1 MIFIIPFEPPPSSFV
16 TTLKGFLFVDED
28 DAQSE
33 IAVSQIVTSTMFSD
47 DGSSA
52 LPNTI
57 CRFIARNRNN
67 IDDTIISI
75 DDALR
80 FIRSSIRV
88 KRLNLLKKADINTG
102 LGKPTPVWN
111 IYFYPPTTDQTAMRD
126 WRDIIRRTRF
136 VTDVNRA
143 GYTCK
148 PFNCTVCHSE
158 DHPAGMCPYPSQQGW
173 TVPTPPLPTQ
183 LLHPPPPP
191 PKHLTPPEPQCTRA
205 EAVKPTPAAETSPPG
220 KVDPTREPNP
230 TLLDPYLRL
239 NSYVELI
246 NRLQTIYIFVPHHTN
261 K

>member
-1 MIFIIPFEPPPSSFV
+1 
-16 TTLKGFLFVDED
+16 
-28 DAQSE
+28 
-33 IAVSQIVTSTMFSD
+33 MFSD

-75 DDALR
+75 NDTLC

-88 KRLNLLKKADINTG
+88 KHLNLLKKADINTG
-102 LGKPTPVWN
+102 LGKPTPAWN

-158 DHPAGMCPYPSQQGW
+158 DHPAGMCPCPSQQGW
-173 TVPTPPLPTQ
+173 TVPTPTVTNPVVAPT
-183 LLHPPPPP
+183 
-191 PKHLTPPEPQCTRA
+191 
-205 EAVKPTPAAETSPPG
+205 PTPAQASNSTRATTRKGRGGQTNPRG
-220 KVDPTREPNP
+220 RNVPTRKGRPN
-230 TLLDPYLRL
+230 TRA
-239 NSYVELI
+239 
-246 NRLQTIYIFVPHHTN
+246 
-261 K
+261 